1 MTEFGRAALAERYG
15 YNIETVWSIL
25 DFVNRDK
32 ITGGLSHPV
41 HLRPCDYRFGRG
53 KFFIGSCFDLD
64 KNNRPVAIHHNQ
76 VDFAGLAGVVA
87 RKGFETFSFEE
98 FLALPLPP
106 FAEQL
111 NIRKQLA
118 SVENQ
123 SKQKSAILPK
133 GMPNGGNLKSAIN

>member
-1 MTEFGRAALAERYG
+1 MTEFGWAALAERYG
-15 YNIETVWSIL
+15 NNIETVWPIF
-25 DFVNRDK
+25 DFVGGDK
-32 ITGGLSHPV
+32 ITGRLCHPV

-53 KFFIGSCFDLD
+53 KFLIGSCFDLD

-87 RKGFETFSFEE
+87 REGFEAFSFEE

-111 NIRKQLA
+111 DIRKKFA
-118 SVENQ
+118 S
-123 SKQKSAILPK
+123 
-133 GMPNGGNLKSAIN
+133 LKD